1 MRVRRDFTVLLSI
14 IIMTLTVFSNVTLV
28 RAEDVAG
35 VALLEAEE
43 EVGVT
48 SPADGEPVAPEK
60 PEVPETP
67 EIPSTPEQPVVS
79 DPNGTALTYTVEFYV
94 FGELVD
100 KQTVSAGNAVNP
112 PQVATV
118 STNEAEYH
126 FIRWIRQEDGTEP
139 DLNIINSNL
148 VLVAEFERIPY
159 DEDTG
164 DAPVKK
170 KPKQSKKPTT
180 EIGEGETIVTNSS
193 SGSSSGTASVPAD
206 TQKESLAATLTAE
219 QLQAL
224 AAASGQKAIKAKEV
238 SKGTEVQEENKET
251 EAKDSEAAEETAAAE
266 EEISEELGEEEE
278 TLTRIEEEEVPLAA
292 PDAEPFPFLY
302 IFIPVLLIAGYV
314 VIRRI
319 LRVKKT
325 GGTFE
330 D

>member
-48 SPADGEPVAPEK
+48 SPADGEPAAPEK
-60 PEVPETP
+60 PEVPET
-67 EIPSTPEQPVVS
+67 PSTPEQPVVS
-79 DPNGTALTYTVEFYV
+79 DPNGTVLTYTVEFYV

-224 AAASGQKAIKAKEV
+224 TAASGQKTIKAKEV
-238 SKGTEVQEENKET
+238 SKGTEAQEENKET
-251 EAKDSEAAEETAAAE
+251 EETAAE
-266 EEISEELGEEEE
+266 EEVTSEIPENEE
-278 TLTRIEEEEVPLAA
+278 TLTQIEEEEVPLAA